1 LCGRKLWAGLHE
13 LKKFGQKFFFLSG
26 NESNMIIEEC
36 RSAVKDT
43 ITELKEYILD
53 NSTFAGIGQRII
65 DVWKF
70 SLTQTETIREIPD
83 DIIRNW

>member
-1 LCGRKLWAGLHE
+1 M
-13 LKKFGQKFFFLSG
+13 SG
-26 NESNMIIEEC
+26 NESNIIIEEC

-43 ITELKEYILD
+43 ITKLKKYILD

-65 DVWKF
+65 DVWEF

>member
-1 LCGRKLWAGLHE
+1 
-13 LKKFGQKFFFLSG
+13 
-26 NESNMIIEEC
+26 MIIEEC